1 MGGYY
6 GSPATILK
14 NNRNLLKKHDRNKW
28 KSLQTSYRKAL
39 KGKEASPELL
49 AEIRKKF
56 QKERRNKNQNKI
68 QPVLSGDVAFYL
80 EPVSY
85 SLLCLYKYNISFL

>member
-39 KGKEASPELL
+39 KEKEASPELL

-56 QKERRNKNQNKI
+56 QKQRRNNI
-68 QPVLSGDVAFYL
+68 LIPLLLTLLLGTLFYFGIAYYFNL
-80 EPVSY
+80 H
-85 SLLCLYKYNISFL
+85 

>member
-28 KSLQTSYRKAL
+28 KNLQTSYRKAL
-39 KGKEASPELL
+39 KEKEASPELL

-56 QKERRNKNQNKI
+56 QRQRRNNI
-68 QPVLSGDVAFYL
+68 LIPLLLTLIFGTLFYFGIACYFNL
-80 EPVSY
+80 E
-85 SLLCLYKYNISFL
+85 

>member
-28 KSLQTSYRKAL
+28 KSLQTSYRKTL
-39 KGKEASPELL
+39 KEKDASPELL

-56 QKERRNKNQNKI
+56 QKQRRNNI
-68 QPVLSGDVAFYL
+68 MIPLMLTFIFVTI
-80 EPVSY
+80 
-85 SLLCLYKYNISFL
+85 LYFGIIYYFDLQ